1 MATPVLTPAELRT
14 HSKLLDPLDYLPCST
29 ILEFKKGHVIY
40 NQDQP
45 ATHLFLVIAGRI
57 KVSRVADHGKQ
68 VVVDIYQ
75 ADEFFGE
82 AALLRHPD
90 GSEHVSTI
98 EDSRLMAWTALAVE
112 DLVVK
117 RPQLGIALLQLL
129 VERTTDF
136 KARIEI
142 LALDTIERRLA
153 RALLRLSE
161 RFGVMQENDEVT
173 MTPLTHELLAQYV
186 GTSREIVTHYMN
198 SFRKQSYLQYSRKG
212 IVINR
217 VTLHQYLQQGVTGNQ
232 IKVRP
237 LRNGIRQ
244 PTS

>member
-1 MATPVLTPAELRT
+1 
-14 HSKLLDPLDYLPCST
+14 
-29 ILEFKKGHVIY
+29 
-40 NQDQP
+40 
-45 ATHLFLVIAGRI
+45 
-57 KVSRVADHGKQ
+57 
-68 VVVDIYQ
+68 
-75 ADEFFGE
+75 
-82 AALLRHPD
+82 
-90 GSEHVSTI
+90 
-98 EDSRLMAWTALAVE
+98 MAWTALAVE